1 MSAPE
6 FNVDDGIDPAEEVD
20 RLRLHAAEHEREIAY
35 LHGQRN
41 DLLVHADVIRGLIE
55 ADEKASIAD
64 SALASALAA
73 FWGKP

>member
-41 DLLVHADVIRGLIE
+41 DLR
-55 ADEKASIAD
+55 
-64 SALASALAA
+64 
-73 FWGKP
+73 FTPT